1 MGFPKSSSK
10 HSIQVVATSASVEK
24 DFKSAA
30 IFSEIKKA
38 LDTDGANI
46 VKKIQG
52 VFCFKVK
59 GPENKEAVWVVDV
72 KNGTGAVKFD
82 SDDKADTTIIM
93 ADVHLFD
100 LMQGKLNP
108 QTAFMQGKLKIIGNM
123 GLAMKLE
130 QLRPKAGSKL

>member
-1 MGFPKSSSK
+1 MGFPKSST
-10 HSIQVVATSASVEK
+10 IQVVATSASVEK

-93 ADVHLFD
+93 TDVHLFD

-123 GLAMKLE
+123 QLAMKLE